1 MIYLTA
7 HFTATKCSITKNN
20 KCNNI
25 MYIEKCWFM
34 TKTCS
39 NYGSYMC
46 IAKIIITRAHL
57 L

>member
-7 HFTATKCSITKNN
+7 NFTATKKSSSITK
-20 KCNNI
+20 I
-25 MYIEKCWFM
+25 IIIYSIGKCWFM

-39 NYGSYMC
+39 NYGSYVC
-46 IAKIIITRAHL
+46 IAKIIITRAQL